1 MAKRSSDGR
10 NSERV
15 KPKGVQLRLL
25 VNTKLKIPGS
35 VSKKQYVFNGAGSMV
50 TVAAEDVLKLM
61 ERTRPGS
68 CCGGAPGPTPVFEI
82 VD

>member
-1 MAKRSSDGR
+1 MAKRSNDGR
-10 NSERV
+10 NSKRV

-35 VSKKQYVFNGAGSMV
+35 VSKKQYVFNGAGSIAMV
-50 TVAAEDVLKLM
+50 DAEDVPKLL
-61 ERTRPGS
+61 ERKRPGS